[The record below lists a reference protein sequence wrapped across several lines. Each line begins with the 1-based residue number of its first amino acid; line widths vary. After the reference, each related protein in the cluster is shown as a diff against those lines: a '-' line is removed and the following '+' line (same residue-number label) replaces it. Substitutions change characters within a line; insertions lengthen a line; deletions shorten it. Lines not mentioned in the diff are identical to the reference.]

1 MPVAAQLMALNEL
14 GREEL
19 ELFVAHVGEG
29 SRPRLDRMKELDSF
43 LEDKRV
49 RCHQQLVDLLDRMHT
64 PDERLLLVLTCCAR
78 LTDAVEAED
87 QGLFKD
93 LECAIDPLNLKRAR
107 LVVGVLVAE
116 AQAEDASRASRK
128 AAREVRADVQRARKA
143 LGFLSKAVE
152 KIRSGTIATDMFGEL
167 KERLEAAADAAHE
180 EYCDAVKDAKP
191 ANEYAEQAVSLME
204 SAEQLF
210 EELDILGT
218 GVKDR
223 EKVVHNSGGGAM
235 GEMEPADTEE
245 SLLVSALEV
254 VLAIAA
260 NAQELAARAAD
271 NARFDMRTALEEVAT
286 AEKIIRRV
294 ELEERRAR
302 TECDEAEEKEEEILI
317 AGCVFGEWADD
328 AKLHGIENLEKFRK
342 AGKYRLHL
350 DKTGMRGT
358 EDMLMMATLVSKVQ
372 LLRDLRELQAEAKAE
387 ELKRQESL
395 MQSSS
400 KRRRRTTARREGG
413 GRRQP
418 TLRQQSSVG
427 GGSDSAKK
435 ASRSAPIRQQ
445 SDMFSM
451 DEQDEGGGG
460 SKLKGKKRNKGRK
473 AMGEIEDQ
481 VDEEEDE
488 DEDEVSSAEEG
499 SEVRGSDDDDDDDD
513 DEDGSTSS
521 SEEDSVFGSDLD
533 AGDDDLGPLRKSAG
547 LRGTAARRSRNSGG
561 RRGSLGKAGGPN
573 GTGIAGGSQRVSVDG
588 TTRRHDR
595 MRKSLIG
602 QTLGKRRSIGTK
614 SLAKNLAPP
623 TPRPEGQPRRSQFD
637 FAEDREEG
645 GPGRGGGDEEEDFD
659 YDYVGS
665 SR

>member
-1 MPVAAQLMALNEL
+1 MRRGGYNQMKSHMRYNLERVVYGRMENLGRESETKYAMYAKQKEQEKLQKDNGVTGGLKRGITGGGDGGRAGGQKKSSLFQLEVLTEKLEKVTKISDIQSSKQESTLDRCQYMSRIHGRFTMPVAAQLMALNEL

-49 RCHQQLVDLLDRMHT
+49 RCHQLVDLLDRMHT

-93 LECAIDPLNLKRAR
+93 LECAIDPLNLKRSR

-204 SAEQLF
+204 SAEQIF
-210 EELDILGT
+210 EDLDVLGT

-223 EKVVHNSGGGAM
+223 VKVVHNSGGSGAM
-235 GEMEPADTEE
+235 GDMEPADTEE

-260 NAQELAARAAD
+260 NAHELAARAAD
-271 NARFDMRTALEEVAT
+271 NARFDMQTALEEVAT

-328 AKLHGIENLEKFRK
+328 AKVHGIENLKKFRK

-350 DKTGMRGT
+350 DKTGMRGS
-358 EDMLMMATLVSKVQ
+358 EDMLIMATLVSKVQ

-413 GRRQP
+413 GRGQP
-418 TLRQQSSVG
+418 TLRQQSSVSG
-427 GGSDSAKK
+427 GNDRAKK

-445 SDMFSM
+445 SDMFSI
-451 DEQDEGGGG
+451 DEQDDGGAD
-460 SKLKGKKRNKGRK
+460 SKVKGKKRNKAAK
-473 AMGEIEDQ
+473 PW
-481 VDEEEDE
+481 
-488 DEDEVSSAEEG
+488 VSCTG
-499 SEVRGSDDDDDDDD
+499 
-513 DEDGSTSS
+513 
-521 SEEDSVFGSDLD
+521 
-533 AGDDDLGPLRKSAG
+533 G
-547 LRGTAARRSRNSGG
+547 L
-561 RRGSLGKAGGPN
+561 
-573 GTGIAGGSQRVSVDG
+573 
-588 TTRRHDR
+588 
-595 MRKSLIG
+595 
-602 QTLGKRRSIGTK
+602 
-614 SLAKNLAPP
+614 
-623 TPRPEGQPRRSQFD
+623 
-637 FAEDREEG
+637 
-645 GPGRGGGDEEEDFD
+645 
-659 YDYVGS
+659 
-665 SR
+665 